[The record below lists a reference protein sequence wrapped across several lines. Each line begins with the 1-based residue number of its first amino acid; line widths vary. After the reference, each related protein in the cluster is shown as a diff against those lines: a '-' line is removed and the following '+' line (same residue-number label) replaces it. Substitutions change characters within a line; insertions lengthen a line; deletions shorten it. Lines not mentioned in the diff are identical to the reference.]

1 MDGGLGSSSPFI
13 LRNYR
18 FITPTRGTSVADVL
32 NDVEM
37 QFKIDGAP
45 VILTYE
51 SDLILRLNLTPKID
65 TSVSP
70 PVAVYSSLTYKSSRG
85 SFNIQD
91 GLTALNPPYRLKL
104 KSLGSAITYC
114 RINLANAS
122 FYSVNTPQYLMENI
136 MRKTTKYILSRPDSY
151 TTEAC
156 ILAKTDVDNLSYYLA
171 PGGSLTKQWDNT
183 SFVSPVKNT
192 AGTYQ
197 IDFRIPLT
205 DLLPVFKAGVMPVM
219 LTNSKQF
226 DLFIKV
232 LGISKWFVPLSFN
245 LSGTFEPILALTTVA
260 LPSLNPLAEL
270 LIKPHLQ
277 GDMFRA
283 PFLDYYV
290 YSQNVVLAAQ
300 TTAKYD
306 FSFNISQLF
315 KNVPFISLSFLE
327 TSTTSSITSP
337 VTITPATTST
347 NAFPEGWVDKIP
359 LSPTDRENA
368 GFYTLPT
375 GSTIENLRIELG
387 PSAFPLTQW
396 PLDNNMI
403 YLMNRK
409 HFEMYGRRYNESRV
423 CPVSRQWQGDACFFF
438 DLSHGGNGGFQID
451 SANTLNVR
459 GIISTMSDAIP
470 REVNIRVMLTVWYS
484 NHLIIQLNDGGVLA
498 MQ

>member
-18 FITPTRGTSVADVL
+18 FITPTRGTSVADVV

-51 SDLILRLNLTPKID
+51 SDLILRLNLTPKAD
-65 TSVSP
+65 
-70 PVAVYSSLTYKSSRG
+70 YSSLQFVTDRG
-85 SFNIQD
+85 NLNMQD

-156 ILAKTDVDNLSYYLA
+156 VLAQTVSDGSFNYFLA

-183 SFVSPVKNT
+183 SFVSPVKAPT
-192 AGTYQ
+192 GTYQ

-232 LGISKWFVPLSFN
+232 LGISKWFVPVTFGLGS
-245 LSGTFEPILALTTVA
+245 SFEPILALTTVA

-283 PFLDYYV
+283 PYLDYYV
-290 YSQNVVLAAQ
+290 YNQNVVLRAAQ
-300 TTAKYD
+300 TQKYD

-315 KNVPFISLSFLE
+315 KNVPFISLSFLD
-327 TSTTSSITSP
+327 TSTIATVSTS
-337 VTITPATTST
+337 VTITPATVST
-347 NAFPEGWVDKIP
+347 NILKEGWNDKIP
-359 LSPTDRENA
+359 LTSTDRENA

-375 GSTIENLRIELG
+375 GTTIENLRIELG

-459 GIISTMSDAIP
+459 GMISTNGVAIKTDI
-470 REVNIRVMLTVWYS
+470 NLRVMLTVWYS

-498 MQ
+498 VQ

>member
-18 FITPTRGTSVADVL
+18 FITPTRGTSVADVN

-51 SDLILRLNLTPKID
+51 SDLILRLNVVPKK
-65 TSVSP
+65 P
-70 PVAVYSSLTYKSSRG
+70 EYSSLQFSADRG
-85 SFNIQD
+85 AFNIRD
-91 GLTALNPPYRLKL
+91 GLTSLIPPYRLKL

-156 ILAKTDVDNLSYYLA
+156 VLAKTDTDSPSYFLA
-171 PGGSLTKQWDNT
+171 PGGSITKQWDNT

-192 AGTYQ
+192 TGTYQ

-232 LGISKWFVPLSFN
+232 LGIAKWFVPVTFN
-245 LSGTFEPILALTTVA
+245 LGDSFEPILALTTVA

-283 PFLDYYV
+283 PYLDYYV
-290 YSQNVVLAAQ
+290 YNQNVVLSSGVPG
-300 TTAKYD
+300 KYD

-327 TSTTSSITSP
+327 TSTNASSNNLPTIETT
-337 VTITPATTST
+337 VTVD
-347 NAFPEGWVDKIP
+347 NAFVEGWNDKIP

-375 GSTIENLRIELG
+375 GTTIENLRIELG

-396 PLDNNMI
+396 PLDNNMV

-459 GIISTMSDAIP
+459 GIISTVAEAITAST
-470 REVNIRVMLTVWYS
+470 NIRVMLTVWYS

-498 MQ
+498 LQ

>member
-18 FITPTRGTSVADVL
+18 FITPTRGSVVNDVM

-51 SDLILRLNLTPKID
+51 SDLILRLNLRYKPGF
-65 TSVSP
+65 
-70 PVAVYSSLTYKSSRG
+70 SSLGFDDQRG
-85 SFNIQD
+85 ALNIYD
-91 GLTALNPPYRLKL
+91 GLTSVNPPYRLKL

-114 RINLANAS
+114 RINLSNAP

-136 MRKTTKYILSRPDSY
+136 MRKTTKYVLSRPDSY

-156 ILAKTDVDNLSYYLA
+156 VLAQTESGGDFNYYLA

-192 AGTYQ
+192 SGSYQ

-205 DLLPVFKAGVMPVM
+205 DLLPMFKAGVIPVM
-219 LTNSKQF
+219 LTNSKQI

-232 LGISKWFVPLSFN
+232 LGIAKWFVPVTIEALGGVDSY
-245 LSGTFEPILALTTVA
+245 EPILALTTVA

-290 YSQNVVLAAQ
+290 YNQNVVLEASQ
-300 TTAKYD
+300 TKKYD
-306 FSFNISQLF
+306 FSFNIAQLF
-315 KNVPFISLSFLE
+315 KNVPFISLSFLD
-327 TSTTSSITSP
+327 TSTTGGSPFVTPSSIMAGALT
-337 VTITPATTST
+337 
-347 NAFPEGWVDKIP
+347 EGWTDKIP
-359 LSPTDRENA
+359 LSPTEREIG

-375 GSTIENLRIELG
+375 GTTIENLRIELG

-396 PLDNNMI
+396 PLDNNMV

-459 GIISTMSDAIP
+459 GIISANGDAIKTII
-470 REVNIRVMLTVWYS
+470 NLRVMLTVWFS
-484 NHLIIQLNDGGVLA
+484 NHLIIQLNDGGVLM

>member
-18 FITPTRGTSVADVL
+18 FITPTRGTSVTDVV

-51 SDLILRLNLTPKID
+51 SDLILRLNLTPKAD
-65 TSVSP
+65 
-70 PVAVYSSLTYKSSRG
+70 YSSLQFAAGRG
-85 SFNIQD
+85 NLNIQD
-91 GLTALNPPYRLKL
+91 GLTAVNPPYRLKL

-136 MRKTTKYILSRPDSY
+136 MRKTTKYVLSRPDSY

-156 ILAKTDVDNLSYYLA
+156 VLAQTSTESTNAGFKPRYFLA

-183 SFVSPVKNT
+183 SFVSPVKNVS
-192 AGTYQ
+192 GTYQ

-232 LGISKWFVPLSFN
+232 LGIKKWFVPLSFTLGN
-245 LSGTFEPILALTTVA
+245 SFEPILALTTVA

-283 PFLDYYV
+283 PYLDYYV
-290 YSQNVVLAAQ
+290 YSQNVPLVSGAS
-300 TTAKYD
+300 AKYD
-306 FSFNISQLF
+306 FSFNIAQLF
-315 KNVPFISLSFLE
+315 KNVPFISLSFLD
-327 TSTTSSITSP
+327 TSTPATSSTAVS
-337 VTITPATTST
+337 ITPATST
-347 NAFPEGWVDKIP
+347 TEALVEGWNDKIP
-359 LSPTDRENA
+359 LTPTDRENA

-375 GSTIENLRIELG
+375 GTTIENLRIELG

-423 CPVSRQWQGDACFFF
+423 CPVGRQWQGDACFFF

-459 GIISTMSDAIP
+459 GVISTNGEAIKDSI
-470 REVNIRVMLTVWYS
+470 NLRVMLTVWYS
-484 NHLIIQLNDGGVLA
+484 NHLIIQLNDGGVLM